1 MRYLGRYFINV
12 AIILNDAQEEQM
24 QLKHIINNFIS
35 CTRPRDCYHSH
46 KNG

>member
-1 MRYLGRYFINV
+1 MRYLGRDFINV